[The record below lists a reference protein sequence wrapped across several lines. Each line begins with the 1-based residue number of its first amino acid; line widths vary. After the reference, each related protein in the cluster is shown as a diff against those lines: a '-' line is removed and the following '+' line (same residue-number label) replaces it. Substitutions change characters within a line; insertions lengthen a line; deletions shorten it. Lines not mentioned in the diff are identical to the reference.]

1 MSSEYLPGSPRRA
14 ELLDACYG
22 YLLDHGLA
30 GLSLRPLAAATG
42 TSPRVL
48 LYLFGSKENLV
59 RDLLARARREQI
71 ALVASALDP
80 ATAGGRFDA
89 VAGRL
94 WSLLS
99 APEQRAM
106 VRLTYEAFLRSVS
119 RDPGPWQGYAAE
131 TARDWLE
138 LLIRAQPD
146 MPREAAEANATRT
159 LALIRGLLLDLLAS
173 EDPGRVAAAVQ
184 AGRWQHAL
192 SRRPASA
199 SPARRRLPGL
209 GQLAGGCCQAVLV
222 CGFQV
227 AELVPELCDDVAVGL
242 HRDGGAFVGEGHEGG
257 PPVVRVAGADEEPSL
272 FEAVDE
278 VAQA

>member
-48 LYLFGSKENLV
+48 LYLFGSKEQLV

-80 ATAGGRFDA
+80 ATAGGEFEALAR
-89 VAGRL
+89 RL

-119 RDPGPWQGYAAE
+119 RDPGPWQGFAAE

-146 MPREAAEANATRT
+146 TQHEVAEATATRT
-159 LALIRGLLLDLLAS
+159 LALIRGLLLDLLAG

-184 AGRWQHAL
+184 AGRWQ
-192 SRRPASA
+192 PA
-199 SPARRRLPGL
+199 
-209 GQLAGGCCQAVLV
+209 
-222 CGFQV
+222 
-227 AELVPELCDDVAVGL
+227 
-242 HRDGGAFVGEGHEGG
+242 
-257 PPVVRVAGADEEPSL
+257 
-272 FEAVDE
+272 
-278 VAQA
+278 